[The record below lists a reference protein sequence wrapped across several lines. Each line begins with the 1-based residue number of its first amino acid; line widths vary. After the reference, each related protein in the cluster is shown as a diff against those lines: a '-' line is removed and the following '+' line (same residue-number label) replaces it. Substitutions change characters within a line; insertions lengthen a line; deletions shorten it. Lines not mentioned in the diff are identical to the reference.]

1 MLKREKVTRSQQ
13 ITCWHCASL
22 IQGDAIVTIP
32 ANYIIQLGIDFPKS
46 WHRACYEK
54 NEAKLELEL
63 HGKG

>member
-1 MLKREKVTRSQQ
+1 MKPVTCCYACGKIIKKEAVR
-13 ITCWHCASL
+13 
-22 IQGDAIVTIP
+22 TIP
-32 ANYIIQLGIDFPKS
+32 PNYMIDLGLDFPKS